1 VAETE
6 KKTTKRL
13 VKNPETFREKAL
25 KATEASDKPKRSLKL
40 KQNSGKVTQPVLGPV
55 GRLLNKIF
63 NRQPFIL
70 ISRILLP
77 RYFRDSWRELRLVS
91 WPSRKQSRDLTYAV
105 LAFAIVFGGV
115 VALVDYGLDKVFK
128 GILLK

>member
-1 VAETE
+1 MAEIQ
-6 KKTTKRL
+6 KKTKRL

-25 KATEASDKPKRSLKL
+25 KATEASDKPKRSRKL
-40 KQNSGKVTQPVLGPV
+40 RQAGSKIARPIFGPI
-55 GRLLNKIF
+55 GRLLGNIF
-63 NRQPFIL
+63 NRKPFQIL
-70 ISRILLP
+70 GRILLP
-77 RYFRDSWRELRLVS
+77 RYFRNSWRELRLVA

-115 VALVDYGLDKVFK
+115 VAVVDYGLDKLFR